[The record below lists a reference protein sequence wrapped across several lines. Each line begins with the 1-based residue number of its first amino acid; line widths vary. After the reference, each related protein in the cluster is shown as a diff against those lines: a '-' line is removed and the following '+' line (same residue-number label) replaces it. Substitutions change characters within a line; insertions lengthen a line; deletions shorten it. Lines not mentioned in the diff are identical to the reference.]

1 MSRFQAMVLAINTSI
16 LSVVFAFSTWL
27 YWSMRSE
34 VHAQVEASLVRAAV
48 MTEALADLKSREL
61 SALAQSM
68 AVSPMLR
75 GALATND
82 GATIADVLRTFAKK
96 NGLTD
101 VVLAQGRGGR
111 ACGNDPRFPAGC
123 RWLVGR
129 APIDNSAVEV
139 RQAPDEALLDAWTAV
154 TGVRYAIA
162 QPAVDNLPPPERDR
176 YYAREAVLEGGF
188 KTTIFAERA
197 PFWRSFES
205 RRNTL
210 VVLGAALF
218 FAGLVLSA
226 FFAWL
231 IERAEPSAAGA
242 AGPHVQR
249 LLDEIESA
257 RRERRRARG
266 S

>member
-16 LSVVFAFSTWL
+16 LSVVFAFSAWL
-27 YWSMRSE
+27 YWSTRSE
-34 VHAQVEASLVRAAV
+34 VHAQVEASLARATV

-82 GATIADVLRTFAKK
+82 ASTIDDVLRTFAAKS
-96 NGLTD
+96 GLTD
-101 VVLAQGRGGR
+101 VAVRGRR
-111 ACGNDPRFPAGC
+111 VCRSDPTWAAGC
-123 RWLVGR
+123 GWLTGQ
-129 APIDNSAVEV
+129 APIERGALEV
-139 RQAPDEALLDAWTAV
+139 RQNPDKALLDAWTAV
-154 TGVRYAIA
+154 TGVRYAVA
-162 QPAVDNLPPPERDR
+162 HPAVDNLPAAERDR
-176 YYAREAVLEGGF
+176 YYARESRLAKAGS
-188 KTTIFAERA
+188 KITIFAERA

-226 FFAWL
+226 LFAWL
-231 IERAEPSAAGA
+231 IERAEPAAPGA
-242 AGPHVQR
+242 AGPHIQR

-257 RRERRRARG
+257 RRERRGKPG